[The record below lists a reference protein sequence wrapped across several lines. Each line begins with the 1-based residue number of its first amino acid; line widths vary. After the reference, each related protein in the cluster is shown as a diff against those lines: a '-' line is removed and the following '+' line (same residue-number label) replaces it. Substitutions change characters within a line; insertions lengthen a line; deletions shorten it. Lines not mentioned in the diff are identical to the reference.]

1 MLISNYQVY
10 GQVTMLFNNAP
21 DLLEEFTQ
29 FLPGADG
36 QQPAGGLF
44 GAGFLDNGLGMN
56 GGSVPEKPSKRDSGS
71 ARDKDGQKE
80 MGSVIAAQGAAP
92 AKKRRGA
99 DKDGA
104 KAGGSRV
111 SDANDDAHGMDL

>member
-1 MLISNYQVY
+1 MLISTYQVY

-36 QQPAGGLF
+36 QQAPGGLF

-56 GGSVPEKPSKRDSGS
+56 GGMGLVSDKPSKRDGGREKESG
-71 ARDKDGQKE
+71 KD
-80 MGSVIAAQGAAP
+80 MGSVIAAQGVVP

-99 DKDGA
+99 DKDGN
-104 KAGGSRV
+104 KAGSSRV
-111 SDANDDAHGMDL
+111 SLHAATRGT